1 MNCAVCHLSSKNEEA
16 FKCVSCHK
24 YLHYYCAEYSEQD
37 FRKILPMN
45 KIKLK
50 CIPCKQKRNQS
61 SPPISA
67 TADNNSCL
75 PTNGDVQQIINKFDS
90 KFNEIKSLIKGL
102 ETSLQCKSD
111 EMLEKIGTITE
122 RMIIME
128 DNITELTGTVN
139 ELRTENVN
147 LRAENT
153 SLRNSID
160 ELEQRSRS
168 RNIEIQ
174 NMPEKRG
181 ENLLNLVELLGNVI
195 GIPIPASSIAD
206 VHRVAHNQSSDRP
219 KNIVVQLSTKRL
231 RDDVIAACRSRRG
244 ITVSQLMGCSSNNQ
258 KDAITK
264 IYVNEHLTLKNKI
277 LYANT
282 RQRCTEKKYK
292 YVWIKNGNILVRKG
306 DTTRVITIR
315 KTEDIKKID

>member
-1 MNCAVCHLSSKNEEA
+1 MNCAACHLPSKNEDA
-16 FKCVSCHK
+16 LKCVSCHK
-24 YLHYYCAEYSEQD
+24 HLHYYCAEYSEQD

-50 CIPCKQKRNQS
+50 CIPCKQKKNQP
-61 SPPISA
+61 SPPNLA
-67 TADNNSCL
+67 TTDKSSSL
-75 PTNGDVQQIINKFDS
+75 SINGDVQQIISQFDS

-102 ETSLQCKSD
+102 EVSFQSKSD

-128 DNITELTGTVN
+128 DNITELTGSVN

-174 NMPEKRG
+174 NVTEKRG
-181 ENLLNLVELLGNVI
+181 ENLLNLVELLGKVI
-195 GIPIPASSIAD
+195 GVPIPASSIAD

-231 RDDVIAACRSRRG
+231 RDDVIAACRTRRG
-244 ITVSQLMGCSSNNQ
+244 ITMSQLLGSSNNNQ
-258 KDAITK
+258 KDTITK

-277 LYANT
+277 LYANA
-282 RQRCTEKKYK
+282 RQRCTEQKYK
-292 YVWIKNGNILVRKG
+292 YVWIKNGNILVRKS

-315 KTEDIKKID
+315 KMEDIKKIV